1 MPCRFPAT
9 YYTEKIV
16 SFFQAFSPGVTEI
29 PGFSRPSVK
38 ICLKITSRLPTR
50 PFLQLYFVP
59 RTRPDHTK
67 ETHGK
72 ITAISR
78 EIQEEFTRILLH
90 FNNYNH
96 QYIFVCKFFTVYTYR
111 IYIRSRDL
119 EYNSAIFGSI

>member
-96 QYIFVCKFFTVYTYR
+96 QYIFVCKFGPF
-111 IYIRSRDL
+111 IHIES
-119 EYNSAIFGSI
+119 IFDQGT